1 MFILGHVYE
10 LVIGNVDE
18 KSKCPLKADIKLS
31 NDYNESLHNQK
42 LGKNCR
48 QLILTETV

>member
-18 KSKCPLKADIKLS
+18 ERKCPLKAVLK
-31 NDYNESLHNQK
+31 HPRPF
-42 LGKNCR
+42 CR
-48 QLILTETV
+48 H